1 MSKGMQ
7 LYQRDHFKDKLN
19 RKLDPLIEQEELLL
33 KSTISEMTERL
44 KKL

>member
-19 RKLDPLIEQEELLL
+19 RKLDPYRARGVIVEINNIRNDREC
-33 KSTISEMTERL
+33 
-44 KKL
+44 